1 MTEFWQNLTARERA
15 VVAVA
20 GVLTVLVVGYFML
33 VRPLA
38 DYEAESQ
45 RALARAKAVYQQ
57 IDAGAAEVEAARG
70 TTQEKAGET
79 TSLRVAVAQSAREI
93 GVAISRL
100 QPGADGALTVWVESV
115 PSPVFYRWLETL
127 SAAHGIAP
135 VKVVAQKSSAGVQL
149 RVQLEFGGA

>member
-15 VVAVA
+15 MVSIA
-20 GVLTVLVVGYFML
+20 GGLAVLVLGYFML

-38 DYEAESQ
+38 AYEAESQ
-45 RALARAKAVYQQ
+45 RALARAQAVYQQ

-70 TTQEKAGET
+70 STQAKGAET
-79 TSLRVAVAQSAREI
+79 TSVRVAVAQSARET

-115 PSPVFYRWLETL
+115 SSPVFYRWLEAL

-135 VKVVAQKSSAGVQL
+135 VKVVAQKSSAGGQL